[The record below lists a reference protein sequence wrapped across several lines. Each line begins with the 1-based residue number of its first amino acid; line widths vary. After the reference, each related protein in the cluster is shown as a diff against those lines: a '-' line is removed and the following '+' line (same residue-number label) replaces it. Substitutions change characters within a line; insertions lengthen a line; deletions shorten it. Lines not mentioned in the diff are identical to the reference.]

1 MRPYPTLQTERL
13 VLREFTLQDAP
24 DVQRLAGAFEIARM
38 TTLIPHPYEDG
49 MAEEWIATHRLAYE
63 AGEHV
68 IFAVVSREEGTLLF
82 SIGLSL
88 NARDNNGELGYWIG
102 VPYWGKGYSTEAAQE
117 MVRYGF
123 EDLGLHRIHANHFG
137 ANPASGRVMQKVG
150 MRYEG
155 TRREHYEKWG
165 EYEDCMEYGLLASEW
180 RVADPGQP

>member
-24 DVQRLAGAFEIARM
+24 DVQRLAGSIEIARM

-49 MAEEWIATHRLAYE
+49 MAEEWIATHRPAYE

-68 IFAVVSREEGTLLF
+68 IFAVVSREEGTLLG

-123 EDLGLHRIHANHFG
+123 EDLGLPRIHANHFG
-137 ANPASGRVMQKVG
+137 SNPASGRVMQKVG

-155 TRREHYEKWG
+155 TRREHCEKWG